1 MFLGNYFQN
10 IQSTYK
16 KFFFSGISF
25 DSSEIKKNNIFFAIK
40 GNKVDGNN
48 FISSAISNGAKIVVT
63 EKKINGLKNGI
74 LFIQSNNIRKLLA
87 EISFKINNK
96 IPNNIIAVTG
106 TNGKSSIADFYYQI
120 LDLNNKKVASIGT
133 LGIKS
138 KKYKK
143 DLSNTTID
151 PIQLSKIL
159 NKLKKQNINN
169 VIMEASSHGLSQNR
183 LDGLLFNTGIFTNL
197 SQDHLDYHK
206 NTKNYLKAKLY
217 LFEKLIKTKGTIITI
232 PNNILQGDV
241 KTAIINTGRLAV
253 NTTVGLLG
261 TVDVANKM
269 GFPKYEKEDYGQTLG
284 KWGVGPGCYIVLPVL
299 GPSTVRDTAG
309 SFANILGGDPW
320 YNASV
325 HGNNEFLSEGAYITS
340 KALNGIDFRS
350 DNLESLDNLE
360 KNSID
365 FYASLRSL
373 YLQDRE
379 NKIKNNQRGTV
390 EVIYKDEEDWEE
402 IDSK

>member
-1 MFLGNYFQN
+1 MF
-10 IQSTYK
+10 K
-16 KFFFSGISF
+16 KLTITIICIFLLAFNANAGSDGELALKK
-25 DSSEIKKNNIFFAIK
+25 DHAKEIKDCFEKLNRATFAFNQGLDKALIK
-40 GNKVDGNN
+40 P
-48 FISSAISNGAKIVVT
+48 IAKGYR
-63 EKKINGLKNGI
+63 NL
-74 LFIQSNNIRKLLA
+74 
-87 EISFKINNK
+87 
-96 IPNNIIAVTG
+96 PN
-106 TNGKSSIADFYYQI
+106 
-120 LDLNNKKVASIGT
+120 
-133 LGIKS
+133 
-138 KKYKK
+138 
-143 DLSNTTID
+143 
-151 PIQLSKIL
+151 PIQKGTK
-159 NKLKKQNINN
+159 NA
-169 VIMEASSHGLSQNR
+169 V
-183 LDGLLFNTGIFTNL
+183 TNL
-197 SQDHLDYHK
+197 STL
-206 NTKNYLKAKLY
+206 
-217 LFEKLIKTKGTIITI
+217 ITI

-241 KTAIINTGRLAV
+241 KTAIINTGRLVV

-284 KWGVGPGCYIVLPVL
+284 KWGVGPGCYVVLPLL

-309 SFANILGGDPW
+309 SFANVLGGDPW

-325 HGNNEFLSEGAYITS
+325 HGNNEFLSEGAYLTS